1 MADVHSSETRSKNM
15 RAIRT
20 KDTAIE
26 VKLAKILD
34 LLGLSYRVQI
44 RELPGKPDFVIDD
57 YRAIIF
63 VHGCF
68 WHKHDCHLFKIP
80 ATRTDFWLKKIQ
92 GNVKR
97 DNDVIKHLSADGW
110 KVLVVWECALR
121 GKYKLTDN
129 DISARVEEW
138 ICSSEVNAQ
147 IDTQGISQVI
157 FT

>member
-68 WHKHDCHLFKIP
+68 WHKHNCHLFKTP
-80 ATRTDFWLKKIQ
+80 VTRTDFWLKKIQ

-97 DNDVIKHLSADGW
+97 DNDVIKHLFGDGW
-110 KVLVVWECALR
+110 KILVVWECALR
-121 GKYKLTDN
+121 GKHKLTDN

-147 IDTQGISQVI
+147 IDAQGISQMI
-157 FT
+157 FS

>member
-26 VKLAKILD
+26 VKLAKVLD

-44 RELPGKPDFVIDD
+44 SELPGKPDFVIDD

-68 WHKHDCHLFKIP
+68 WHKHNCYLFKTP

-147 IDTQGISQVI
+147 IDTQGIIQVI
-157 FT
+157 FS

>member
-26 VKLAKILD
+26 VKLANILN
-34 LLGLSYRVQI
+34 LLGFSYKVQI
-44 RELPGKPDFVIDD
+44 SELPGKPDFVIDD

-68 WHKHDCHLFKIP
+68 WHKHNCHLFKAP
-80 ATRTDFWLKKIQ
+80 ATRTGFWLRKIQ

-97 DNDVIKHLSADGW
+97 DNDVIKRLTGDGW

-147 IDTQGISQVI
+147 IDVRGISQMI
-157 FT
+157 CC

>member
-26 VKLAKILD
+26 VKLAKLLD

-97 DNDVIKHLSADGW
+97 DNDVIKHLFGDGW
-110 KVLVVWECALR
+110 KILVVWECALR
-121 GKYKLTDN
+121 GKHKLTDN

-138 ICSSEVNAQ
+138 ICSSEVNAK
-147 IDTQGISQVI
+147 IDTQGISQMI
-157 FT
+157 FS

>member
-68 WHKHDCHLFKIP
+68 WHKHNCYLFKTP

-97 DNDVIKHLSADGW
+97 DNDVMKYLSADGW

-138 ICSSEVNAQ
+138 ICSSEVNAK

-157 FT
+157 FS

>member
-26 VKLAKILD
+26 VKLAKLLD
-34 LLGLSYRVQI
+34 QLELSYKSQVSK
-44 RELPGKPDFVIDD
+44 LPGKPDFVVDE

-68 WHKHDCHLFKIP
+68 WHKHNCHLFKIP
-80 ATRTDFWLKKIQ
+80 TTRTDFWCNKIQ

-97 DNDVIKHLSADGW
+97 DNEVIKRLSADGW
-110 KVLVVWECALR
+110 KVLVIWECALR
-121 GKYKLTDN
+121 GKHKLTDD

-147 IDTQGISQVI
+147 IDTKGISQMI
-157 FT
+157 SH

>member
-15 RAIRT
+15 RAIRAR
-20 KDTAIE
+20 DTAIE
-26 VKLAKILD
+26 IKLAKILD
-34 LLGLSYRVQI
+34 QLGLSYLVQVS
-44 RELPGKPDFVIDD
+44 ELPGKPDFIVDE

-68 WHKHDCHLFKIP
+68 WHKHNCHLFKNP
-80 ATRTDFWLKKIQ
+80 ASHTDFWLKKIQ

-97 DNDVIKHLSADGW
+97 DDKVIKQLSDDGW

-121 GKYKLTDN
+121 GKHKLTDN

-147 IDTQGISQVI
+147 IDTQGISQMI
-157 FT
+157 SS

>member
-68 WHKHDCHLFKIP
+68 WHKHNCYLFKTP

-97 DNDVIKHLSADGW
+97 DNDVMKYLSTDGW

-138 ICSSEVNAQ
+138 ICSSEVNAK
-147 IDTQGISQVI
+147 IDTRGISQVI
-157 FT
+157 FS

>member
-68 WHKHDCHLFKIP
+68 WHKHNCYLFKTP

-92 GNVKR
+92 ENVKR

-129 DISARVEEW
+129 DISVRVEEW

-147 IDTQGISQVI
+147 IDTKGISQVI
-157 FT
+157 FS

>member
-15 RAIRT
+15 RAIRAR
-20 KDTAIE
+20 DTAIE
-26 VKLAKILD
+26 IKLAKILD
-34 LLGLSYRVQI
+34 QLGLSYLVQVS
-44 RELPGKPDFVIDD
+44 ELPGKPDFIVDE

-68 WHKHDCHLFKIP
+68 WHKHNCHLFKSP
-80 ATRTDFWLKKIQ
+80 ASHTDFWLKKIQ

-97 DNDVIKHLSADGW
+97 DDKVIKQLSDDGW

-121 GKYKLTDN
+121 GKHKLTDN

-147 IDTQGISQVI
+147 IDTQGISQMI
-157 FT
+157 SS